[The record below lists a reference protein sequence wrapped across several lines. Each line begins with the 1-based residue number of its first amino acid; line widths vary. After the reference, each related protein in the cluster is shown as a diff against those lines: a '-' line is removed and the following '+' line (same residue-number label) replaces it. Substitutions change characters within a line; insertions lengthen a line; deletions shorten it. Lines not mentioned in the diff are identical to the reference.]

1 MCETVAD
8 RFVRPFGGERTEETI
23 IDDENAAIV
32 AVNIGV
38 VAGVVQ
44 TMMGRRVEYPFQRP
58 APTDEFGVQKC
69 LKPDQTRRTLTAR
82 KTAIPLREG

>member
-58 APTDEFGVQKC
+58 EPTDEFGVQKC
-69 LKPDQTRRTLTAR
+69 LKPQVEDQESQDQAR
-82 KTAIPLREG
+82 IKPGEH